1 MNWGSA
7 ATDSALWLAEAYAI
21 TVAVLVVT
29 ALLLARYTRWGNQF
43 RRMAWPYF
51 DPRRTVIPLSI
62 LALLLLL
69 TIFGVRVTVL
79 FSYWYKDFYDA
90 IQNLDETAFWHYLR
104 VFAILAAVHVA
115 SSLVVYLVGQTLDI
129 NWRSW
134 LNDTLTDDWLDGRAY
149 YRGNF
154 LENPVDNPDQRIQA
168 DITAFVTS
176 SRTLSMGAVAAMVS
190 IVSFTKILWDL
201 SGPLT
206 VFGAEIPRAMIFLV
220 YIYVLVT
227 TALAF
232 WIGRPLIMLNFL
244 NEKLGATFRY
254 ALIRLREY
262 GESIAFYRGEN
273 VERRTLGLRFA
284 AVIRNMWAIVFRTL
298 KFSGFN
304 LAVDQTAVVFPFLV
318 QGSRLFSGQ
327 ITFGDVMQTAQAFG
341 QVHNSLSFFRESYAD
356 FASFRATLIRLTGLA
371 DANRRARALPVLDAF
386 SAGSHLV
393 VRGLDVRTPVGEAL
407 ISELDMSLGP
417 GDALLVKG
425 PSGSGKT
432 TLLRSIAQ
440 LWPYTNGS
448 VTTPVGDVLF
458 LSQRPYLP
466 LGSLRAGLVYPDQLP
481 SGQPNTG
488 RSDFDDRRLHDAL
501 AEVHLAHLIGRLDEP
516 ADWTRILSPGE
527 QQRLAFARV
536 LLIRPRT
543 AFLDE
548 ATSGIDEGLEYTLY
562 DILRRELPDSIIVS
576 VGHRST
582 LDVFH
587 NRQLELRG
595 AGHWTLADHEG

>member
-7 ATDSALWLAEAYAI
+7 VTDSALWLAEAYAI

-51 DPRRTVIPLSI
+51 DPRRTVIPQSI

-168 DITAFVTS
+168 DITAFATS

-254 ALIRLREY
+254 ALVRLREY

-371 DANRRARALPVLDAF
+371 DADRRARALPVLDAF

-466 LGSLRAGLVYPDQLP
+466 LGSLRAGLAYPDQLP

>member
-7 ATDSALWLAEAYAI
+7 VTDSALWLAEAYAI

-104 VFAILAAVHVA
+104 VFAILAAVHVV

-129 NWRSW
+129 SWRSW
-134 LNDTLTDDWLDGRAY
+134 LNGTLTDDWLDGRAY

-168 DITAFVTS
+168 DITTFVTS

-254 ALIRLREY
+254 ALVRLREY

>member
-1 MNWGSA
+1 MNWNNA
-7 ATDSALWLAEAYAI
+7 VPDSALWLAEAFAI
-21 TVAVLVVT
+21 TVVALVI
-29 ALLLARYTRWGNQF
+29 AGLLLSRYTRWGNQF

-51 DPRRTVIPLSI
+51 DPRRTVLPLLI
-62 LALLLLL
+62 LASLLLL

-104 VFAILAAVHVA
+104 VFAILAAVHVV

-129 NWRSW
+129 SWRSW
-134 LNDTLTDDWLDGRAY
+134 LNDTLTDDWLDGSAY

-206 VFGAEIPRAMIFLV
+206 VFGTEIPRAMIFLV

-254 ALIRLREY
+254 ALVRLREY

-386 SAGSHLV
+386 SSGSHLV
-393 VRGLDVRTPVGEAL
+393 VRGLDVRTPVGDAL
-407 ISELDMSLGP
+407 ISELDLSLVP

-440 LWPYTNGS
+440 LWPYADGS

-466 LGSLRAGLVYPDQLP
+466 LGSLRAGLAYPDQLP
-481 SGQPNTG
+481 SGQPPTG
-488 RSDFDDRRLHDAL
+488 RSKFDDYTLRDAL
-501 AEVHLAHLIGRLDEP
+501 ARVHLAHLIGRLDE
-516 ADWTRILSPGE
+516 AEDWTRILSPGE

-536 LLIRPRT
+536 LLTRPRT

-562 DILRRELPDSIIVS
+562 DLLRQELPDSIIVS

-582 LDVFH
+582 LGVFH
-587 NRQLELRG
+587 NRQLELHG
-595 AGHWTLADHEG
+595 AGHWSLTDRED

>member
-7 ATDSALWLAEAYAI
+7 VPDSALWLAEAYAI
-21 TVAVLVVT
+21 TVVGLVIT

-51 DPRRTVIPLSI
+51 DPRRTVLPLSI
-62 LALLLLL
+62 LASLLLL

-168 DITAFVTS
+168 DITTFVTS
-176 SRTLSMGAVAAMVS
+176 SRTLSMGAVTAMVS

-201 SGPLT
+201 SGPLI

-254 ALIRLREY
+254 ALVRLREY

-304 LAVDQTAVVFPFLV
+304 LAVNQTAVVFPFLV

-371 DANRRARALPVLDAF
+371 DADRRARALPGARRF
-386 SAGSHLV
+386 F
-393 VRGLDVRTPVGEAL
+393 
-407 ISELDMSLGP
+407 LG
-417 GDALLVKG
+417 
-425 PSGSGKT
+425 
-432 TLLRSIAQ
+432 
-440 LWPYTNGS
+440 
-448 VTTPVGDVLF
+448 
-458 LSQRPYLP
+458 
-466 LGSLRAGLVYPDQLP
+466 
-481 SGQPNTG
+481 
-488 RSDFDDRRLHDAL
+488 
-501 AEVHLAHLIGRLDEP
+501 
-516 ADWTRILSPGE
+516 
-527 QQRLAFARV
+527 
-536 LLIRPRT
+536 
-543 AFLDE
+543 
-548 ATSGIDEGLEYTLY
+548 
-562 DILRRELPDSIIVS
+562 
-576 VGHRST
+576 
-582 LDVFH
+582 
-587 NRQLELRG
+587 
-595 AGHWTLADHEG
+595 

>member
-7 ATDSALWLAEAYAI
+7 VTDSALWLAEAYAI

-168 DITAFVTS
+168 DITAFATS

-318 QGSRLFSGQ
+318 PGISIVQRA
-327 ITFGDVMQTAQAFG
+327 D
-341 QVHNSLSFFRESYAD
+341 HFR
-356 FASFRATLIRLTGLA
+356 RR
-371 DANRRARALPVLDAF
+371 DANCSSIRPGAQFVVVLSRVLCRFCKFPGHTDPFDRARRCQSSCPRTSRARRVLRWQSFGCSGTRRAH
-386 SAGSHLV
+386 AG
-393 VRGLDVRTPVGEAL
+393 
-407 ISELDMSLGP
+407 
-417 GDALLVKG
+417 
-425 PSGSGKT
+425 
-432 TLLRSIAQ
+432 
-440 LWPYTNGS
+440 W
-448 VTTPVGDVLF
+448 
-458 LSQRPYLP
+458 
-466 LGSLRAGLVYPDQLP
+466 
-481 SGQPNTG
+481 
-488 RSDFDDRRLHDAL
+488 
-501 AEVHLAHLIGRLDEP
+501 
-516 ADWTRILSPGE
+516 
-527 QQRLAFARV
+527 
-536 LLIRPRT
+536 
-543 AFLDE
+543 
-548 ATSGIDEGLEYTLY
+548 
-562 DILRRELPDSIIVS
+562 
-576 VGHRST
+576 
-582 LDVFH
+582 
-587 NRQLELRG
+587 
-595 AGHWTLADHEG
+595 

>member
-1 MNWGSA
+1 MNWNNA
-7 ATDSALWLAEAYAI
+7 VPDSALWLAEAFAI
-21 TVAVLVVT
+21 TVVALVI
-29 ALLLARYTRWGNQF
+29 AGLLLGRYTRWGNQF

-51 DPRRTVIPLSI
+51 DPRRTVLPLLI
-62 LALLLLL
+62 LASLLLL

-104 VFAILAAVHVA
+104 VFAILAAVHVV

-129 NWRSW
+129 SWRSW
-134 LNDTLTDDWLDGRAY
+134 LNDTLTDDWLDGSAY

-154 LENPVDNPDQRIQA
+154 LENPVDNPDQRIQS

-206 VFGAEIPRAMIFLV
+206 VFGTEIPRAMIFLV

-254 ALIRLREY
+254 ALVRLREY
-262 GESIAFYRGEN
+262 GESIAFYRGEDA
-273 VERRTLGLRFA
+273 ERRTLGTRFA

-386 SAGSHLV
+386 SSGSHLV
-393 VRGLDVRTPVGEAL
+393 VRGLDVRTPGGEAL
-407 ISELDMSLGP
+407 ISELDLSLGP

-466 LGSLRAGLVYPDQLP
+466 LGSLRAGLAYPDQLP
-481 SGQPNTG
+481 SGQPNIG
-488 RSDFDDRRLHDAL
+488 RSSFDDRRLHDAL
-501 AEVHLAHLIGRLDEP
+501 AEVHLAHLIGRLDEA

-562 DILRRELPDSIIVS
+562 DIVRRELPDSIIVS

-582 LDVFH
+582 LGVFH

-595 AGHWTLADHEG
+595 AGHWEITDREG